1 MAAPLL
7 RRNSRDPGIFP
18 SVLRPLVNASG
29 FSLVGCSDPRANQ
42 IPPDLLSS
50 DPPDPTFRARAS
62 RRELAQVLVSRP
74 YCECPGSGDFPLSD
88 NCLP

>member
-42 IPPDLLSS
+42 
-50 DPPDPTFRARAS
+50 
-62 RRELAQVLVSRP
+62 SRP
-74 YCECPGSGDFPLSD
+74 ISSAVIHLIRPFAREPQGATWLRR
-88 NCLP
+88 